1 MNDTN
6 ECVIWMCI
14 WFSWF
19 SLVLNLDIN
28 WDIWVVN
35 ILFLDAFRCLNQDS
49 GSQSDLSSLSI
60 FLWCILKVLP
70 AQIWLWFYEPL
81 LLTFW
86 QIKLLLASVWCYAF
100 CNFRVFFLSFHSLLL
115 KRDPDG
121 ILLSHIGSVIFLFIF
136 GRVSYPLP
144 DVL

>member
-1 MNDTN
+1 
-6 ECVIWMCI
+6 MCI
-14 WFSWF
+14 WCSWF

-70 AQIWLWFYEPL
+70 AQIWLRFYEPL
-81 LLTFW
+81 RLTFW

-100 CNFRVFFLSFHSLLL
+100 CKFWVFFSFFSLIAMQKRSGRHSF
-115 KRDPDG
+115 K
-121 ILLSHIGSVIFLFIF
+121 SHWFSYLFIYIRDGF
-136 GRVSYPLP
+136 LSSARCAVIPNLNF
-144 DVL
+144 